1 MSFDYKRS
9 MQMLCAKKTACVYSQ
24 RRCWWWKVRERA
36 ACAISW
42 RYSCLRGQT
51 QTECCARWARRAR
64 LIKSGWWNSRLRF
77 VALRTA
83 CSARSPPRGQTHKRC
98 NRGQCGVHA
107 TPRTHTARHPRVE
120 NWNLDRLSSPSYL
133 NAAAWGFSPIQDIY
147 RNNTRARMHL
157 EHVLLFVYFYR
168 KMFVRDMTLCALCG
182 DGQMFVC
189 IAVHA
194 AAFTEQKAPGST

>member
-1 MSFDYKRS
+1 
-9 MQMLCAKKTACVYSQ
+9 MLCAKKTACVYSQ

-64 LIKSGWWNSRLRF
+64 LMKSGWWNSRLRF

-133 NAAAWGFSPIQDIY
+133 NAATCGGFHQFRIY
-147 RNNTRARMHL
+147 TETTRARACTWNTFCFL
-157 EHVLLFVYFYR
+157 YIFIGKCLYAIWLYVRCAATVRCLTALQCTLLLSQSKKPLDQR
-168 KMFVRDMTLCALCG
+168 KRTCC
-182 DGQMFVC
+182 
-189 IAVHA
+189 
-194 AAFTEQKAPGST
+194 